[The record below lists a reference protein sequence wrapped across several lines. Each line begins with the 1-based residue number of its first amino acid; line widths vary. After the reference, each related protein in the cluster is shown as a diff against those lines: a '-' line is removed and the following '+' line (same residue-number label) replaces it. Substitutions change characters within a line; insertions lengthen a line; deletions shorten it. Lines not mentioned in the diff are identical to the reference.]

1 MDELIRNFENKMHLE
16 GKSEKTIKIYV
27 ASVKEF
33 FRWFNDSFGDVEF
46 KKLYRENILEYKSYL
61 KNVKICKR
69 TGQNLNAKSINAK
82 LSALI
87 KYNELMQPGNIV
99 ISKADLIK
107 VQAEIISPTN
117 ITKKEVEEFRQRV
130 LQSEGCSAKRNYA
143 IVTIMAYA
151 GLRISEVLHL
161 KKVDVNTAAS
171 QIRVADGK
179 GEKQR
184 TVIINSKV
192 ISAIRE
198 YQRSDNVE
206 SDYLFHNSKGK
217 ILNPSTI
224 NKVFDEFSVDGYH
237 IHPHMLRHFFCYN
250 ALESGAYSINEV
262 SNQARHT
269 SIKTTLK
276 YLNPNLEQIKKKS
289 EFMKNMQK
297 RLESVEKSILGIQ

>member
-1 MDELIRNFENKMHLE
+1 MDELIREFENKLRLE
-16 GKSEKTIKIYV
+16 GKSDTTIKSYV
-27 ASVKEF
+27 TSVNVF
-33 FRWFNDSFGDVEF
+33 FRWFNDSFGEVGF

-61 KNVKICKR
+61 KNVRTSKR
-69 TGQNLNAKSINAK
+69 TGQNLNAKSINVM
-82 LSALI
+82 LSGLI
-87 KYNELMQPGNIV
+87 KYNELMQPDNIV

-198 YQRSDNVE
+198 YQRSDYVE

-224 NKVFDEFSVDGYH
+224 NKVFDEFSIDGYH

-262 SNQARHT
+262 SNQAGHT

-289 EFMKNMQK
+289 E
-297 RLESVEKSILGIQ
+297 LL

>member
-1 MDELIRNFENKMHLE
+1 MDELIREFENKLRLE
-16 GKSEKTIKIYV
+16 GKSDTTIKSYV
-27 ASVKEF
+27 TSVNVF
-33 FRWFNDSFGDVEF
+33 FRWFNDSFGEVGF

-61 KNVKICKR
+61 KN
-69 TGQNLNAKSINAK
+69 AKSINVM
-82 LSALI
+82 LSGLI
-87 KYNELMQPGNIV
+87 KYNELMQPDNIV

-179 GEKQR
+179 GGKQR

-198 YQRSDNVE
+198 YQKSDNVE
-206 SDYLFHNSKGK
+206 SEYLFHNSKGK
-217 ILNPSTI
+217 VLNPSTI
-224 NKVFDEFSVDGYH
+224 NKVFDEFSADGYH

-262 SNQARHT
+262 SNQAGHT

-289 EFMKNMQK
+289 E
-297 RLESVEKSILGIQ
+297 L

>member
-1 MDELIRNFENKMHLE
+1 MDELIREFENKLQLE
-16 GKSEKTIKIYV
+16 GKSDTTIKSYIT
-27 ASVKEF
+27 SVNVF
-33 FRWFNDSFGDVEF
+33 FRWFNDSFGEVGF

-61 KNVKICKR
+61 KNVRTSKR
-69 TGQNLNAKSINAK
+69 TGQNLNAKSINVM
-82 LSALI
+82 LSGLI
-87 KYNELMQPGNIV
+87 KYNELMQPDNIV

-192 ISAIRE
+192 ISAIRV

-224 NKVFDEFSVDGYH
+224 NKVFDEFSIDGYH

-262 SNQARHT
+262 SNQAGHT

-289 EFMKNMQK
+289 E
-297 RLESVEKSILGIQ
+297 LL

>member
-1 MDELIRNFENKMHLE
+1 MDELIREFENKLRLE
-16 GKSEKTIKIYV
+16 GKSDTTIKSYIT
-27 ASVKEF
+27 SVNVF
-33 FRWFNDSFGDVEF
+33 FRWFNDSFGEVGF

-61 KNVKICKR
+61 KNVRTSKR
-69 TGQNLNAKSINAK
+69 TGQNLNAKSINVM
-82 LSALI
+82 LSGLI
-87 KYNELMQPGNIV
+87 KYNELMQPDNIV
-99 ISKADLIK
+99 ISKVDLIK

-130 LQSEGCSAKRNYA
+130 LQSEGCSVKRNYA

-151 GLRISEVLHL
+151 GLRISEVLYL
-161 KKVDVNTAAS
+161 KKVDVNTTAS

-198 YQRSDNVE
+198 YQKSDNVE

-224 NKVFDEFSVDGYH
+224 NKVCDEFSVDGYH

-262 SNQARHT
+262 SNQAGHT

-289 EFMKNMQK
+289 E
-297 RLESVEKSILGIQ
+297 LL

>member
-1 MDELIRNFENKMHLE
+1 MDELIREFENKLRLE
-16 GKSEKTIKIYV
+16 GKSDTTIKSYIT
-27 ASVKEF
+27 SVNVF
-33 FRWFNDSFGDVEF
+33 FRWFNDSFGEVGF

-61 KNVKICKR
+61 KNVRTSKR
-69 TGQNLNAKSINAK
+69 TGQNLNAKSINVM
-82 LSALI
+82 LSGLI
-87 KYNELMQPGNIV
+87 KYNELMQPDNIV

-130 LQSEGCSAKRNYA
+130 LQSEGCSTKRNYA

-262 SNQARHT
+262 SNQAGHT

-289 EFMKNMQK
+289 E
-297 RLESVEKSILGIQ
+297 LL

>member
-1 MDELIRNFENKMHLE
+1 MDELIREFENKLRLE
-16 GKSEKTIKIYV
+16 GKSDTTIKSYV
-27 ASVKEF
+27 TSVNVF
-33 FRWFNDSFGDVEF
+33 FRWFNDSFGEVGF

-61 KNVKICKR
+61 KNVRTSKR
-69 TGQNLNAKSINAK
+69 TGQNLNAKSINVM
-82 LSALI
+82 LSGLI
-87 KYNELMQPGNIV
+87 KYNELMQPDNIV

-161 KKVDVNTAAS
+161 KKVNVNTAAS

-198 YQRSDNVE
+198 YQRSDYVE

-224 NKVFDEFSVDGYH
+224 NKVFDEFSIDGYH

-262 SNQARHT
+262 SNQAGHT

-289 EFMKNMQK
+289 E
-297 RLESVEKSILGIQ
+297 LL